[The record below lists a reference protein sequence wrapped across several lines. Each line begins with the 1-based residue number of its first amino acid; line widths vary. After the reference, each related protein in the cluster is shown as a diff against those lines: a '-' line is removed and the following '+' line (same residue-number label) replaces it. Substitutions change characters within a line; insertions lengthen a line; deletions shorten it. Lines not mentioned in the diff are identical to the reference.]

1 MPPAI
6 PQSAA
11 DASPGPLTAQPI
23 TATVMGLSTPLQPL
37 LHLGSQADQ
46 IDAGPPTGG
55 TGDQLCPLPPDPG
68 GLQDVP
74 GRVDLLHRVGGE
86 GDPHG
91 VPDPLGQQ
99 APDAHRRLQGAHPDR
114 PGLGNANM

>member
-23 TATVMGLSTPLQPL
+23 TATVMGLSTPFSRSSTWVARPIRSMRVRPQV
-37 LHLGSQADQ
+37 
-46 IDAGPPTGG
+46 
-55 TGDQLCPLPPDPG
+55 LCPLPPDPG

-91 VPDPLGQQ
+91 VPDPQGQQ

>member
-11 DASPGPLTAQPI
+11 DASPGRHRD
-23 TATVMGLSTPLQPL
+23 GLVHPLQPL

-46 IDAGPPTGG
+46 IDAGPPAGG

-91 VPDPLGQQ
+91 VPDPQGQQ